1 MLSGTK
7 KLVRVIEEKKLVR
20 VGGVDTVDIDVRL
33 MAASNR
39 ILKDEVRSGRFREDL
54 YFRLNVFPI
63 ELPTLAEQD
72 RNVIELDDEPLA
84 VTPGTGDPGGLEAA
98 EKRMILAALDKTD
111 GNKTEATRPLKIT
124 RRRTVG

>member
-7 KLVRVIEEKKLVR
+7 KRVRVIEEKKLVR
-20 VGGVDTVDIDVRL
+20 VGGVDTADIDVRL
-33 MAASNR
+33 IAASNR

-72 RNVIELDDEPLA
+72 GNVIELDDEPLA

-98 EKRMILAALDKTD
+98 EERRSSPLSKKPT
-111 GNKTEATRPLKIT
+111 ATRP
-124 RRRTVG
+124 RPQSF